1 MNWAERPILVTGG
14 ASFIGSHLVDALMEK
29 GAMVTV
35 IDDLVAAR
43 SANLRQHLETIGF
56 VLYATIFVART
67 QSRPPLPGSPVF
79 FTLRPTMAAE
89 VTSRRMRPP
98 ALPI

>member
-35 IDDLVAAR
+35 IDDLTR
-43 SANLRQHLETIGF
+43 SRTSASISRPIGF